1 MRFVGNL
8 KKWNDERG
16 FGFIAPTRGG
26 DDLFVHISSFPRDG
40 SRPRPDEPLTFEVE
54 VDNEGKKRAVKVLR
68 PAGVRPHPVR
78 RAIPRGPRPIQSYL
92 SGLATVLLVGAVG
105 VYGYLEY
112 GRQPNHQDST
122 ATRDVESAQG
132 LTAPP
137 PQRSEPERRC
147 DGRTRCSQMTSCA
160 EAKFFL
166 GNCPGVEMDGD
177 HDGVPCEQQWC
188 SAPW

>member
-1 MRFVGNL
+1 MRFVGTL
-8 KKWNDERG
+8 KKWNDDRG

-40 SRPRPDEPLTFEVE
+40 SRPRLDEPVTFEVA

-68 PAGVRPHPVR
+68 PAGARPHPVR
-78 RAIPRGPRPIQSYL
+78 RATPQGPRHIQSYL

-105 VYGYLEY
+105 IFGYLEY
-112 GRQPNHQDST
+112 ARQSNDQAP
-122 ATRDVESAQG
+122 TRLAESPKG
-132 LTAPP
+132 LLAPP
-137 PQRSEPERRC
+137 PQPSAPERRC

-160 EAKFFL
+160 EARFFL

-177 HDGVPCEQQWC
+177 DDGVPCEQQWC
-188 SAPW
+188 NAPW